1 MSDSATFDVAAIRA
15 DFPILARQIHGTG
28 LIYLDSAAT
37 SQKPKAVLQAMD
49 HYYEQLNSNVHRGA
63 HTLADLASRE
73 MERARQTVASFI
85 GAGSPNEIIFTK
97 NATESINLL
106 ARSWGSANLGPGDA
120 VLLSLLEHHANIVPW
135 QMMAAEKGF
144 EIRWIPLTDDGQLDL
159 TNLDTLI
166 DGVKMVA
173 VSSMSNVLGTLTP
186 IDRIV
191 AAARA
196 AGALVSVDA
205 CQSVPHLPTDVA
217 ATGVD
222 FISFSGHK
230 MCGPTGVGVL
240 WGRPELLDAMPPFL
254 GGGGMILNVSTDG
267 FSVAAVPHKFEAGT
281 PPIAEIIGLGAAAEY
296 LSDLGMEAV
305 REHEVALTGYML
317 RSLKE
322 RYGDELVVHGPAEPA
337 SRGGVFSFT
346 YKDVHPHDLSQVLD
360 QKGIAVRAG
369 HHCAKP
375 LMKILGVG
383 ATTRASLYIY
393 NDESDVDALVDAIAD
408 GDMFAR

>member
-15 DFPILARQIHGTG
+15 DFPILARQVHGTG

>member
-15 DFPILARQIHGTG
+15 DFPILAREVNGTA

-37 SQKPKAVLQAMD
+37 SQKPKAVLEAMD

-73 MERARQTVASFI
+73 MEKARQAVASFI
-85 GAGSPNEIIFTK
+85 GAGSPDEIIFTK

-106 ARSWGSANLGPGDA
+106 ARSWGGANLGPGDA

-173 VSSMSNVLGTLTP
+173 VSSMSNVLGSLTP

-191 AAARA
+191 AAART

-217 ATGVD
+217 AADVD

-254 GGGGMILNVSTDG
+254 GGGGMILNVSTEG

-281 PPIAEIIGLGAAAEY
+281 PPIAEIVGLGAAAEY
-296 LSDLGMEAV
+296 LRDLGMEAV
-305 REHEVALTGYML
+305 RKHEVELTGYML

-322 RYGDELVVHGPAEPA
+322 RYGDDLVVHGPAEPA

-375 LMKILGVG
+375 LMKVLGVG

>member
-1 MSDSATFDVAAIRA
+1 MSDPATFDVAAIRA
-15 DFPILARQIHGTG
+15 DFPILAREVNGTA

-37 SQKPKAVLQAMD
+37 SQKPKAVLEAMD

-73 MERARQTVASFI
+73 MEKARQAVASFI
-85 GAGSPNEIIFTK
+85 GAGSPDEIIFTK

-106 ARSWGSANLGPGDA
+106 ARSWGGANLGPGDA

-173 VSSMSNVLGTLTP
+173 VSSMSNVLGSLTP

-191 AAARA
+191 AAART

-217 ATGVD
+217 AADVD

-254 GGGGMILNVSTDG
+254 GGGGMILNVSTEG

-281 PPIAEIIGLGAAAEY
+281 PPIAEIVGLGAAAEY
-296 LSDLGMEAV
+296 LRDLGMEAV
-305 REHEVALTGYML
+305 RKHEVELTGYML

-322 RYGDELVVHGPAEPA
+322 RYGDDLVVHGPAEPA

-375 LMKILGVG
+375 LMKVLGVG

>member
-1 MSDSATFDVAAIRA
+1 MSDPATFDVAAIRA
-15 DFPILARQIHGTG
+15 DFPILAREVNGTA

-37 SQKPKAVLQAMD
+37 SQKPKAVLKAMD

-73 MERARQTVASFI
+73 MEKARQAVASFI
-85 GAGSPNEIIFTK
+85 GAGSPDEIIFTK

-106 ARSWGSANLGPGDA
+106 ARSWGGANLGPGDA

-173 VSSMSNVLGTLTP
+173 VSSMSNVLGSLTP

-191 AAARA
+191 AAART

-217 ATGVD
+217 AADVD

-254 GGGGMILNVSTDG
+254 GGGGMILNVSTEG

-281 PPIAEIIGLGAAAEY
+281 PPIAEIVGLGAAAEY
-296 LSDLGMEAV
+296 LRDLGMEAV
-305 REHEVALTGYML
+305 RKHEVALTGYML

-322 RYGDELVVHGPAEPA
+322 RYGDDLVVHGPAEPA

-375 LMKILGVG
+375 LMKVLGVG